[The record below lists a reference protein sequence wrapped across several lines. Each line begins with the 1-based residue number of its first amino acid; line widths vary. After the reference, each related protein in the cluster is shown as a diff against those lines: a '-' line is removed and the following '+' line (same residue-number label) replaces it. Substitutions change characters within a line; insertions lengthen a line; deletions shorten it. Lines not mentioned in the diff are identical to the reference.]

1 MSGIEPPPT
10 PWKGVILPL
19 NYTRDKSIII
29 YFMSQEEKK
38 DKTLGISN
46 ETWKKIA
53 IVFGVAVIG
62 LALLA

>member
-1 MSGIEPPPT
+1 
-10 PWKGVILPL
+10 
-19 NYTRDKSIII
+19 
-29 YFMSQEEKK
+29 MSQEKEKK
-38 DKTLGISN
+38 DTLFGIKN